1 MISSFNG
8 LILKNTDQDGE
19 SQRRGTTEGGSCACS
34 SWALSWLQGGLD
46 VLGGVPCGRGL
57 GLMMEGDGD
66 EHTASLPLRQQEG
79 CSAWAPR
86 GLSPSL

>member
-1 MISSFNG
+1 MSIEPVGAWSVFPQPASILSYSS
-8 LILKNTDQDGE
+8 LY
-19 SQRRGTTEGGSCACS
+19 